1 MKWVEIAIEAS
12 EPAVDAV
19 SNILIEEGCGGTVI
33 GPIPASA
40 AHGANRVA
48 GYLPV
53 DDRLETRLIHVR
65 ERVRLLPGYGLPLE
79 SDEVTVTPVADEEWA
94 TAWKQHFKPV
104 RVGRIVVKPTWEPAP
119 STSSGCP
126 DVIVE
131 IDPGMAF
138 GTGYHP
144 TTQLCLLI
152 LQDIVKGGEVVLDV
166 GTGSGLLAIAAAG
179 LGARSVVGLD
189 IDSVAVEVAEEN
201 VRQAGLTDRVTIK
214 QADSPL
220 AFEGQADIVFAN
232 IIAKVLIDMGA
243 ALADKVRP
251 GGKLVASGI
260 VKERADQ
267 VKRAFGAVGL
277 SVVQERTDG
286 EWVAL
291 VCERSA

>member
-1 MKWVEIAIEAS
+1 MKWVEIAVEAS
-12 EPAVDAV
+12 ESAVDAA

-33 GPIPASA
+33 GPTPADSSPV
-40 AHGANRVA
+40 NRVA
-48 GYLPV
+48 GYLPI
-53 DDRLETRLIHVR
+53 DDRLEARLMHIR

-94 TAWKQHFKPV
+94 TAWKKHFKPV
-104 RVGRIVVKPTWEPAP
+104 RVGGIIVKPTWEECDAGPN
-119 STSSGCP
+119 

-144 TTQLCLLI
+144 TTQLCLLV
-152 LQDIVKGGEVVLDV
+152 LQEIVKGGEVVLDV
-166 GTGSGLLAIAAAG
+166 GTGSGLLAIAAAR
-179 LGARSVVGLD
+179 LGAQSVVGLD

-201 VRQAGLTDRVTIK
+201 VRHAGLTDRVTIRR
-214 QADSPL
+214 ADSPL
-220 AFEGQADIVFAN
+220 AFEGQADIVLAN

-243 ALADKVRP
+243 ALAEKVRP
-251 GGKLVASGI
+251 GGTVVASGI
-260 VKERADQ
+260 VTERADQ
-267 VKRAFGAVGL
+267 VRRAFEAVGL